1 MSKKIS
7 ALYGLPKKGK
17 IAFVHYYEE
26 QAASNVVKRAKG
38 SPFKSIIVRVDFKDE
53 GIMYTV
59 RHVTDNFT
67 HDAHISDFVAMGD
80 GSYPRMKQ
88 VAKAVALAH
97 KAWLR
102 IMDEF

>member
-1 MSKKIS
+1 VRKAIERVFGILKKRFRI
-7 ALYGLPKKGK
+7 LKIPLPCYNLSQ
-17 IAFVHYYEE
+17 IVD
-26 QAASNVVKRAKG
+26 
-38 SPFKSIIVRVDFKDE
+38 IIVRVDFKDE

-88 VAKAVALAH
+88 VAKADALAH

>member
-1 MSKKIS
+1 M
-7 ALYGLPKKGK
+7 
-17 IAFVHYYEE
+17 
-26 QAASNVVKRAKG
+26 KRAKG

-88 VAKAVALAH
+88 VAKADPLVTRSVYASWTSSRLLRALVIFCFH
-97 KAWLR
+97 K
-102 IMDEF
+102 